1 MEGGVSSGAV
11 PDGVG
16 PFEEGTGVLVRWAIR
31 IGMGLAGAAVGIVV
45 SAAVLSDL
53 SISATAVVEAT
64 VVFWLVHLAVQFLA
78 LRVLIRQPSVAL
90 AGLLAIASTVV
101 SLIIVALVVSGLHIH
116 GATTYLFAT
125 LIIWFATALADFVG
139 QRMIRE
145 RRLDRREE
153 RRDR

>member
-1 MEGGVSSGAV
+1 MLH
-11 PDGVG
+11 
-16 PFEEGTGVLVRWAIR
+16 VLVRWAIR
-31 IGMGLAGAAVGIVV
+31 IGMGLAGAAVGLVV

-53 SISATAVVEAT
+53 SISATALVEAT

-90 AGLLAIASTVV
+90 AGLLAIGSTIASLVIV
-101 SLIIVALVVSGLHIH
+101 SLVVSGLHVH
-116 GATTYLFAT
+116 GPSTYLFAT
-125 LIIWFATALADFVG
+125 LIIWLTTALADFVG

-153 RRDR
+153 RRSR

>member
-1 MEGGVSSGAV
+1 M
-11 PDGVG
+11 
-16 PFEEGTGVLVRWAIR
+16 LVRWAIR
-31 IGMGLAGAAVGIVV
+31 IGMGLAGAAAGLLV

-53 SISATAVVEAT
+53 SISATALIEAT

-90 AGLLAIASTVV
+90 AGLLAVASTT
-101 SLIIVALVVSGLHIH
+101 VALVIVTVVVPGLRVH
-116 GATTYLFAT
+116 GASTYLFAT
-125 LIIWFATALADFVG
+125 LIIWLTTAVADFIG

-153 RRDR
+153 RRSR